1 MKDKRLFLQWAAL
14 ASLIAVGAVFAHRL
28 GWYDVVYDGDAT
40 RLSFLI
46 MAVFAACTALSGILS
61 WKLDGLRASG
71 LIEQGQP
78 AADALKRLRIRL
90 GRVHFG
96 ATVSVSLGL
105 LGTVFGLTMM
115 IATGDAPTGDQ
126 AEIAEAFVAQIKGGM
141 ATAFLTTIVGG
152 ICGIL
157 LELQAHLLSEAI
169 DEASP

>member
-1 MKDKRLFLQWAAL
+1 MKEKRLFLQWAVVAC
-14 ASLIAVGAVFAHRL
+14 LIAVGAVFAERL
-28 GWYDVVYDGDAT
+28 GWYDIVYEGDAT

-46 MAVFAACTALSGILS
+46 MAIFAACTALSGLLA
-61 WKLDGLRASG
+61 WKIGGLKASG

-78 AADALKRLRIRL
+78 AAEALKRLRIRL

-115 IATGDAPTGDQ
+115 IATGDAPAGDQ
-126 AEIAEAFVAQIKGGM
+126 TEIAEAFVVQIKSGM